1 LLAGHPHVNVVT
13 LKGAHHFDGGYEKL
27 GRIILEH
34 LP

>member
-1 LLAGHPHVNVVT
+1 M

-34 LP
+34 LK

>member
-1 LLAGHPHVNVVT
+1 LLSRVTVVT

-27 GRIILEH
+27 ARIILEH